1 MTLELDENDLFEI
14 VHDADGTRHWAQVAD
29 KDAGY

>member
-1 MTLELDENDLFEI
+1 MTLELDDLFEI
-14 VHDADGTRHWAQVAD
+14 VHDADGTRLWAQVAD